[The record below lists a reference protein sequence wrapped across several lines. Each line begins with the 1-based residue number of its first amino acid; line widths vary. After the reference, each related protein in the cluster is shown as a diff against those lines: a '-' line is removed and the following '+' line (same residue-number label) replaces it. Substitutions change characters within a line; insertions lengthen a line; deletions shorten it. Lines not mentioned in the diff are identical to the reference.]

1 MGVVP
6 ILFGVPFFVVTGAA
20 LYSKLLPMKIQGKYL
35 KRIFLMNV
43 FTKYDVLL
51 YYTWL

>member
-43 FTKYDVLL
+43 VTKYDVLL

>member
-20 LYSKLLPMKIQGKYL
+20 LYSKLLPMTIQGKYL
-35 KRIFLMNV
+35 KRVFLINV
-43 FTKYDVLL
+43 VTKYDYVA
-51 YYTWL
+51 